1 MVNFTFSLT
10 DLEFF
15 LLILMRVA
23 TFMYAAPFFST
34 NNTPQRVKIA
44 FSVLVAYILFKMMP
58 DGASAVSYS
67 SVIGYGVLVIK
78 EALTGLIIGYGAQIC
93 TLILNLAGHISDMET
108 GLSMVTVYDP
118 TTRENV
124 TITGAYYQYAVTLL
138 LMITGMYQFV
148 LAALA
153 ETYRLIPVNGAIFS
167 SEKLLNSI
175 VTFLCDYAS
184 IGFRICLPI
193 FGVML
198 ILNSLL
204 GILAKVSPQMNM
216 FAVGMQLKVLTG
228 LGVLFIATNLLPN
241 VSEIIYSEVK
251 KMVTLFTE
259 SLL

>member
-1 MVNFTFSLT
+1 MLNFTFSLT
-10 DLEFF
+10 ELEFF

-23 TFMYAAPFFST
+23 TFMYVAPFFST
-34 NNTPQRVKIA
+34 NNTPKRVKVA
-44 FSVLVAYILFKMMP
+44 FSVLVAYMLYRLMP
-58 DGASAVSYS
+58 GGSESIEYS
-67 SVIGYGVLVIK
+67 TVFGYAVLVLK
-78 EALTGLIIGYGAQIC
+78 EALTGLLIGYGANIC

-108 GLSMVTVYDP
+108 GLSMVTIFDP

-124 TITGAYYQYAVTLL
+124 TITGAFYQYAVTLI
-138 LMITGMYQFV
+138 LMISGMYQFV
-148 LAALA
+148 LRALA
-153 ETYRLIPVNGAIFS
+153 ETFKLIPINGAVFS
-167 SEKLLNSI
+167 SDKLVRSMAI
-175 VTFLCDYAS
+175 FLCDYAS

-228 LGVLFIATNLLPN
+228 LTVLFITVSLLPN
-241 VSEIIYSEVK
+241 VSDLIYSEVK